1 MRNRQ
6 VSTKILREKILIDT
20 EILGIFSCGDL
31 NQMNHIELMLEKY
44 LREGNYMQKGKKSES
59 NAQQV
64 NIGTKRTEPSDKNK
78 GVKQEKR
85 N

>member
-1 MRNRQ
+1 MILWVKRIIRK
-6 VSTKILREKILIDT
+6 VKVRKYHLRE
-20 EILGIFSCGDL
+20 CG
-31 NQMNHIELMLEKY
+31 N
-44 LREGNYMQKGKKSES
+44 MQKGKKSES
-59 NAQQV
+59 NGQQV

>member
-1 MRNRQ
+1 MR
-6 VSTKILREKILIDT
+6 KISFW
-20 EILGIFSCGDL
+20 GV
-31 NQMNHIELMLEKY
+31 NN
-44 LREGNYMQKGKKSES
+44 MQKGKKSES
-59 NAQQV
+59 NGQQV